1 MNNDLIS
8 KIDAQFAF
16 VEKCIGD
23 CKRCDHNRAYP
34 DGDKRCAL
42 IDEAPTVDAEPV
54 RHGYWIQSKSVPAYH
69 SCSYCH
75 AAHKM
80 HESCNTYVLL
90 NYCPNCGTKMDG
102 DANAAD

>member
-1 MNNDLIS
+1 MRL
-8 KIDAQFAF
+8 IDADAL
-16 VEKCIGD
+16 VENLELIAKYQPD
-23 CKRCDHNRAYP
+23 CKQSTILGVCATIRAT
-34 DGDKRCAL
+34 KA
-42 IDEAPTVDAEPV
+42 VDAEPV

-90 NYCPNCGTKMDG
+90 NYCPNCGAKMDG
-102 DANAAD
+102 DSSAKS